1 VTSTLSAGCH
11 EIIRDWG
18 AICVT
23 GARDVIEVLSF
34 PGDEPP
40 GRARGPVLPRDAL
53 DPVTRQVLE
62 AVPARAGRGPAR
74 IAVVAGVGFD
84 TAMRCLGALAAAGF
98 VERSDRGWR
107 IRSGPAGHDR
117 G

>member
-1 VTSTLSAGCH
+1 MRYSDGS
-11 EIIRDWG
+11 
-18 AICVT
+18 
-23 GARDVIEVLSF
+23 
-34 PGDEPP
+34 
-40 GRARGPVLPRDAL
+40 
-53 DPVTRQVLE
+53 
-62 AVPARAGRGPAR
+62 GPAR

-107 IRSGPAGHDR
+107 IRRGPAGHTR